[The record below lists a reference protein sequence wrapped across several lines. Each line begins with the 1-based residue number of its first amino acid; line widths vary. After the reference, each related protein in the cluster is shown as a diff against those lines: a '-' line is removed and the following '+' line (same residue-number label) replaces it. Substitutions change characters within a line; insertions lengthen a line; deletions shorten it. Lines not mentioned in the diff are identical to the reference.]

1 MSNINGKPARIW
13 IEKNRIDNGL
23 FRVYWKDL
31 TGDIEYDNNKGGA
44 TLDPEEGEG
53 LRYEW
58 YYKDGERAD
67 GESKGWF
74 VNGISRS
81 IYTYKN
87 KKADGLW
94 AEWFPNGNKRKEGYH
109 RDGKRHGIWRY
120 WNSCEILIAE
130 EKFNDGI
137 LVHQKHYNKQGKEF
151 LYSNREPGI

>member
-1 MSNINGKPARIW
+1 MSTLNGKPVENW
-13 IEKNRIDNGL
+13 IGENCPENGL
-23 FRVYWKDL
+23 FRAYWTEDGEGISL
-31 TGDIEYDNNKGGA
+31 EDTGY
-44 TLDPEEGEG
+44 G

-151 LYSNREPGI
+151 LYSKRESGI

>member
-1 MSNINGKPARIW
+1 MSYIKGEHPGKW
-13 IEKNRIDNGL
+13 IEENMPENGL

-31 TGDIEYDNNKGGA
+31 TGDIEYDNDNAGV
-44 TLDPEEGEG
+44 TFDSEEGEG

-74 VNGISRS
+74 SNGISRS

-94 AEWFPNGNKRKEGYH
+94 TEWFPNGNKRKEGYH
-109 RDGKRHGIWRY
+109 RDGKQHGIWRH
-120 WNSCEILIAE
+120 WNSCGVLIAE

-137 LVHQKHYNKQGKEF
+137 LVHKKHYNEQGEEF
-151 LYSNREPGI
+151 LDSKWEPGI